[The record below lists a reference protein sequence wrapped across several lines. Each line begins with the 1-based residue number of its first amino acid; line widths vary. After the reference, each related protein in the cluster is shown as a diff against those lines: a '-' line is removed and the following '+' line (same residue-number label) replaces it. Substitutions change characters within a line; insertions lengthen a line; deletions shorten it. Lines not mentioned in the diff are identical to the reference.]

1 MFERRPGRRFSG
13 SDGTRS
19 VPATFTLAAC
29 ALTAVATLALANA
42 PAPLVAR
49 LRQCQRQ
56 CVLPVQTLLAGAV
69 QAPRSPA
76 PFAESEQTARDLK
89 AIDERRTEVTAAVEA
104 ALARLDDEQAADPS
118 QAQRLLVP
126 TAIEARIIGR
136 QGRSFF
142 AHTVDLDVGL
152 ADAVLPGAWVL
163 NPSLPLVDQG
173 QASGVERGHLVLAG
187 RRVWGQV
194 REVGTHVSTVQKVTA
209 AGYRDLVQLAGQ
221 SAEGPRPGARG
232 VLEGVGEPLCRV
244 RLVPSTEPVEA
255 GDLVLSAGGDELLP
269 TPLVY
274 GRIVRA
280 ERPRGGLHWEL
291 WMEPAA
297 ADHPDRV
304 TVVRVSL
311 NAARL
316 AQREAL
322 APSSD
327 APIAEQR
334 R

>member
-1 MFERRPGRRFSG
+1 MFDRGTRRRFG
-13 SDGTRS
+13 GR
-19 VPATFTLAAC
+19 ALAAW
-29 ALTAVATLALANA
+29 ALTALATLALASL
-42 PAPLVAR
+42 PAPLVSR
-49 LRQCQRQ
+49 LRQYQRR
-56 CVLPVQTLLAGAV
+56 CVLPVQIFLASAV
-69 QAPRSPA
+69 RTPRSPTRGA
-76 PFAESEQTARDLK
+76 DSQQAARDTI
-89 AIDERRTEVTAAVEA
+89 AIEQRRAEVTAAVEA

-142 AHTVDLDVGL
+142 AHTVELDVGL
-152 ADAVLPGAWVL
+152 ADAVLPSAWVL
-163 NPSLPLVDQG
+163 DPSLPLVDQG
-173 QASGVERGHLVLAG
+173 QSSGVERGHLVLAG

-194 REVGTHVSTVQKVTA
+194 REVGTHVSTVQQITA

-221 SAEGPRPGARG
+221 STDGPRPGARG
-232 VLEGVGEPLCRV
+232 ILEGVGQPLCRV
-244 RLVPSTEPVEA
+244 RMVPSTAPVEA

-269 TPLVY
+269 TPLIY

-280 ERPRGGLHWEL
+280 QRPRGSLHWDL

-297 ADHPDRV
+297 ADAPDCV

-316 AQREAL
+316 AQREA
-322 APSSD
+322 D
-327 APIAEQR
+327 APTGRDPLAQER